1 MVYGLTL
8 LEAEV
13 VRELPMPAWAFGL
26 VAFGLLLLLLFITLA
41 LGKGRPHS

>member
-1 MVYGLTL
+1 MIYGLTL

-13 VRELPMPAWAFGL
+13 VRELPMPAWGFGL
-26 VAFGLLLLLLFITLA
+26 LAFGLLMLLLIITVT